1 MPTSRF
7 ALPRHVACRC
17 AIALSCAAASSSFV
31 VPPAYANGLLPAVVI
46 RTLPPRTITP
56 SHDIVHAVTPLE
68 TEAPS
73 LDLPHVTFGRAVDL
87 VGRPIDYSRPVRV
100 TGSGAPKTIP
110 FTAGQMPSRMPVAA
124 RSMTSSFGL
133 RHHPILGTL
142 RAHSGIDLSAPMGSP
157 VFATSDGIV
166 NAANWNGGYGLF
178 VALDHGRGMQTRYGH
193 MSRLNVTSGQ
203 QVRKGDV
210 LGFVGSTG
218 MSTGAHLHYEVRMNG
233 QAVNP
238 VPFLKSR

>member
-7 ALPRHVACRC
+7 AMSRHVACRC
-17 AIALSCAAASSSFV
+17 AIALSCTAASNFLV
-31 VPPAYANGLLPAVVI
+31 TLPAYANGQLPAVAI

-56 SHDIVHAVTPLE
+56 SHDIVHVVAPLE
-68 TEAPS
+68 MEAPS

-87 VGRPIDYSRPVRV
+87 VGRPIDYSRPIQV
-100 TGSGAPKTIP
+100 TGWGRSKSAPLT
-110 FTAGQMPSRMPVAA
+110 TGQTPSRMPVAA

-133 RHHPILGTL
+133 RQHPILGTL

-178 VALDHGRGMQTRYGH
+178 VALDHGGGIQTRYGH

-203 QVRKGDV
+203 QVRKGDI

-218 MSTGAHLHYEVRMNG
+218 MSTGVHLHYEVRMNG